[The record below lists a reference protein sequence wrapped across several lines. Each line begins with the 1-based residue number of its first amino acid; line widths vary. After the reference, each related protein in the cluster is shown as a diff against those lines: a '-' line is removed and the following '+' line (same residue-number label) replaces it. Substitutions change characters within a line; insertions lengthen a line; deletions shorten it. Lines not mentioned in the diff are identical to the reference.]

1 MKMSTGTKLTPEE
14 RRDLDKF
21 AKFLALK
28 SAVIIVES
36 RLGAKVYTKCNPA
49 SNKDVWVSV
58 KLGEPYLSV
67 KIICTNENSFIF
79 INRYTSMWYN
89 DIS

>member
-1 MKMSTGTKLTPEE
+1 MSTGTKLTPEE

-49 SNKDVWVSV
+49 SNKDVWVSDGQFQ
-58 KLGEPYLSV
+58 LF
-67 KIICTNENSFIF
+67 IHSFI
-79 INRYTSMWYN
+79 
-89 DIS
+89 